1 MPAAGIAQAVIGGAQ
16 AIGGY
21 IQQSRATKDLEK
33 LITGYKPNSGI
44 LDYYSKALN
53 RYSASPYQSNSYKY
67 ATGQA
72 SRGLTQG
79 LNSLQDR
86 RSAVAGIGTLVQGYN
101 DANLKAAAN
110 AEQEQAQALGQ
121 LGQAAGMKAQEERY
135 PFELKA
141 NMLASKAAGGN
152 QIMNAGIGNAY
163 GGLNSLSEYNT
174 LQKMY
179 QTDPVSSGGGINNIQ
194 RTRIPVQRQ
203 STISRR

>member
-1 MPAAGIAQAVIGGAQ
+1 MPAAAIAQAGIGGLQ

-21 IQQSRATKDLEK
+21 IQQRNATKDLEK
-33 LITGYKPNSGI
+33 LVQGYKPNAGI
-44 LDYYSKALN
+44 LDFYSKALN
-53 RYSASPYQSNSYKY
+53 KYSVSPYQSNSYKY

-79 LNSLQDR
+79 INSLQDR
-86 RSAVAGIGTLVQGYN
+86 RSALGGIGTLVQGYN

-141 NMLASKAAGGN
+141 NMLAAKAAGGN
-152 QIMNAGIGNAY
+152 QIMNSGIGNAY

-179 QTDPVSSGGGINNIQ
+179 QTDSTNSGGGIQ
-194 RTRIPVQRQ
+194 RTRIPVSRQ